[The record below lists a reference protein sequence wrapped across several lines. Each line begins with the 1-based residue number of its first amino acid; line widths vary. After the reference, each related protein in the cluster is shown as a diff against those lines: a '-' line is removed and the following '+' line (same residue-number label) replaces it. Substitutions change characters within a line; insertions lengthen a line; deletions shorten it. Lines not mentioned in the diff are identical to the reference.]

1 MRFFYRM
8 MLFAVLCLAFM
19 LGCSKDDNNP
29 AGSSE
34 PGALW
39 IHMDGD
45 STEILFSEMPK
56 IVVDGEEAIQ
66 LGEFIDTTLIP
77 MFDDGDTL
85 WDARTLYA
93 YQIMGADGFSAS
105 GSRGYLDN
113 TWDQMALGYIVVST
127 GRVIFPDELIDLP
140 GAYNVSDV
148 ASIYFNRKF
157 DVNTPDTLSFVEFK
171 DIASVEVTNHD
182 GEPEDALPL
191 KDFVEPL
198 VATPGDYQYNIRSL
212 DNFGPEEEMTWAQF
226 QTGYWLLTSQ
236 RTIFTDTSLTGGS
249 YKLKVLEKIL
259 VNQVATQ

>member
-1 MRFFYRM
+1 MRFFNRM
-8 MLFAVLCLAFM
+8 MLLSVLCLAFM
-19 LGCSKDDNNP
+19 LGCSKDNNP
-29 AGSSE
+29 ADSSE

-45 STEILFSEMPK
+45 SIEVLFSEPPK
-56 IVVDGEEAIQ
+56 IDVDGEEAIQ
-66 LGEFIDTTLIP
+66 LNEFIDTTLIP

-85 WDARTLYA
+85 WDARSLYG
-93 YQIMGADGFSAS
+93 YQVMGEDGFSAS

-113 TWDQMALGYIVVST
+113 RWEAMALGHIVLST
-127 GRVIFPDELIDLP
+127 GRAIFPDELIDLA

-148 ASIYFNRKF
+148 ASIYIHRKF

-171 DIASVEVTNHD
+171 DVASVEVTNHD

-198 VATPGDYQYNIRSL
+198 VSNPGDYQYNIWSL
-212 DNFGPEEEMTWAQF
+212 DDFGPDEEMTWGEF
-226 QTGYWLLTSQ
+226 QTGYWLMTSQ

-249 YKLKVLEKIL
+249 YKLKVLKKII
-259 VNQVATQ
+259 VQ